1 MRRKELVPIVVVY
14 VIPVGLATI
23 GLALAGLGVLA
34 AALLIIELGV
44 ATAVLVARRRPV
56 GPAQPST
63 RPWLVPTV
71 MVGALGLMVVV
82 AVLAAHAG

>member
-1 MRRKELVPIVVVY
+1 MPRKQLVPIVVVY

-34 AALLIIELGV
+34 AALLIIEVGV
-44 ATAVLVARRRPV
+44 ATAVFVARRRPETP
-56 GPAQPST
+56 GRPSA

-71 MVGALGLMVVV
+71 MVGSLGLMVVV
-82 AVLAAHAG
+82 AVVAAHAG